1 MSKYQILCDIEGL
14 VGEIEAA
21 LNKTYMTRLSI
32 LDPSPVFQ
40 GRSAA
45 NALSETRALAQATDQ
60 MRYRSY
66 WVQEHHNAASFAGTA
81 PEVLMADLAAHT
93 QRLSLGSGGIML
105 PNYSPLKVAELGQT
119 LSALHPGRI
128 EIGLGRATGADP
140 RASAALLGPGAQTF
154 PTMLRLAMDWWLDA
168 SDEKEIDADHRAT
181 GIAANP
187 PAPRPDL
194 WLLCSSP
201 ESAAFAGRMGVKLA
215 YADFLNPDGAVQ
227 ALRAYREAFDPSP
240 FASDPYCAI
249 GLVALAAQTQA
260 EAERLSSTMLAW
272 SMARQTGQFT
282 PYLMA
287 DEATQ
292 ALRSTGATAIQS
304 HAIIGA
310 AEEVADRLAQKAATA
325 NADELFV
332 LTITESLES
341 RIASYA
347 LLDEA
352 FH

>member
-1 MSKYQILCDIEGL
+1 
-14 VGEIEAA
+14 
-21 LNKTYMTRLSI
+21 MTRLSI
-32 LDPSPVFQ
+32 LDPSPVFR
-40 GRSAA
+40 GRSATD
-45 NALSETRALAQATDQ
+45 ALYETRALAEAADK
-60 MRYRSY
+60 MGYRSY

-81 PEVLMADLAAHT
+81 PELLIADLAAHT
-93 QRLSLGSGGIML
+93 QRLVLGSGGIML
-105 PNYSPLKVAELGQT
+105 PNYSPLKVAEIGQT
-119 LSALHPGRI
+119 LSALYPGRI
-128 EIGLGRATGADP
+128 EIGLGRASGADP
-140 RASAALLGPGAQTF
+140 RASAALLGPGAQAF

-168 SDEKEIDADHRAT
+168 SGEKALSADHRAR

-187 PAPRPDL
+187 PARRPDL

-215 YADFLNPDGAVQ
+215 YADFLNPEGAVE
-227 ALRAYREAFDPSP
+227 AFGAYRDAFNPSP

-272 SMARQTGQFT
+272 SMARQTGQFM

-287 DEATQ
+287 DEAAQ
-292 ALRSTGATAIQS
+292 ALRSTGAISTQS
-304 HAIIGA
+304 HAIIGT

-332 LTITESLES
+332 LTITESLAS
-341 RIASYA
+341 RIKSYA

>member
-1 MSKYQILCDIEGL
+1 MLCVIEGL

-21 LNKTYMTRLSI
+21 LNKTHMTRLSV
-32 LDPSPVFQ
+32 LDPSPVFH

-45 NALSETRALAQATDQ
+45 SALYETRALAQAVDQ

-81 PEVLMADLAAHT
+81 PEVLMADLAVHT

-105 PNYSPLKVAELGQT
+105 PNYSPLKVAEIGQT

-168 SDEKEIDADHRAT
+168 SDENALGADHRAR

-215 YADFLNPDGAVQ
+215 YADFLNPDGAVE
-227 ALRAYREAFDPSP
+227 ALGAYRDAFEPSA
-240 FASDPYCAI
+240 FASEPYCAI

-260 EAERLSSTMLAW
+260 EAERLSTTMLAW

-287 DEATQ
+287 DEATL
-292 ALRSTGATAIQS
+292 ALRSVRSASTQS

-310 AEEVADRLAQKAATA
+310 ANDVADRLAHEAEAA
-325 NADELFV
+325 NANELFV
-332 LTITESLES
+332 LTITEALES